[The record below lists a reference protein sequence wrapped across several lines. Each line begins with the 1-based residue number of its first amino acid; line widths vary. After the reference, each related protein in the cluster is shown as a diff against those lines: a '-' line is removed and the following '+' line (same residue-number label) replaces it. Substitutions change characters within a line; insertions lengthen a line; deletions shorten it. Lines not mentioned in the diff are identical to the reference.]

1 MLMKALDFIQIFAS
15 NVRRLDF
22 RLSSAQ
28 VIMAVI
34 AGYRR
39 HSTITEATRLHPNTV
54 TNILQDLIAQGY
66 VNRIGDGRPYVYRP
80 TADGEQLAGN
90 LLDKIHSP
98 AHENPLLSTEENA
111 AGWPAFSGTR
121 TENTLR
127 RTNSK
132 RWWKT
137 PNWQPCSRKRRN
149 SNASG
154 KWALH
159 HRTPSWICSSPS
171 PRQNSI
177 SIITPLPDNLTR

>member
-1 MLMKALDFIQIFAS
+1 MKALDFIQIFAS

-28 VIMAVI
+28 VILAVI

-80 TADGEQLAGN
+80 TADGEQLAG
-90 LLDKIHSP
+90 KIPCSVRKK
-98 AHENPLLSTEENA
+98 NA

-121 TENTLR
+121 TGNTLR
-127 RTNSK
+127 RTNSR

-159 HRTPSWICSSPS
+159 HRTPSWLCSSPS